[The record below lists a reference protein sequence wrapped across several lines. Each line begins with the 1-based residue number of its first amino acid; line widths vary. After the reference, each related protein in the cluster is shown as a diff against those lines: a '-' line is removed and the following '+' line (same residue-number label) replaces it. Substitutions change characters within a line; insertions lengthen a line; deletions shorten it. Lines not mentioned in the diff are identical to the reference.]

1 MNNESKS
8 GGVGILGV
16 FGIVLIVLKLFKLI
30 NLSWIWV
37 LLPFWMPV
45 VVGILLGIVLLIMDW
60 LDNDETYL

>member
-1 MNNESKS
+1 MSNESKS

-16 FGIVLIVLKLFKLI
+16 FGIVLIVLKLFKFI
-30 NLSWIWV
+30 DLSWVWV